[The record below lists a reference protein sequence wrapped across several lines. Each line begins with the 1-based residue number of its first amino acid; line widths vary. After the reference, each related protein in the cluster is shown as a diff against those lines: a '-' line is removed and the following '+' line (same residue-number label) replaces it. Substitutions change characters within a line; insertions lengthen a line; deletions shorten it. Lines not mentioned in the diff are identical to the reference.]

1 MVKNWLHAGGRPD
14 ERPKDCTDTLSAL
27 YVREACKSAHDS
39 FYLCVLSNKGHYY
52 QGDIWTQYN
61 PVNEIKFYDI
71 FEVKN
76 SIPLIEM

>member
-1 MVKNWLHAGGRPD
+1 MQ
-14 ERPKDCTDTLSAL
+14 
-27 YVREACKSAHDS
+27 SAHDS

>member
-1 MVKNWLHAGGRPD
+1 MIEGRTIYIIFFLP
-14 ERPKDCTDTLSAL
+14 S
-27 YVREACKSAHDS
+27 VREACKSAHDS

>member
-1 MVKNWLHAGGRPD
+1 MQNEVKSEVN
-14 ERPKDCTDTLSAL
+14 
-27 YVREACKSAHDS
+27 VREAYKSAHDS

-76 SIPLIEM
+76 SIPLIEIMKCD